1 MVENLKQLQE
11 RVAVSDGRA
20 KADLVI
26 TNGRIINVFSG
37 EIMDGDIAIKN
48 GYIAG
53 IGDFPEAEKVIDAAG
68 AFIAPGFIDAHVH
81 VESAMVTPAEFAR
94 VLLPNGV
101 TTIVTDPHEIANV
114 AGEKGIEFM
123 LEDAKG
129 APLDMFVMLPSSVP
143 ATDGEHNGE
152 TLHAEKLHPLYRHEK
167 VIGLAEVM
175 DFPSVAKG
183 SSDILTKIIDAKKE
197 GGRIDGHG
205 AGLTSADLNNY
216 LAVGIRTDHESTTAK
231 EATDRLRAGM
241 FVMLREGTVG
251 RDLLQTIPAVSEKNS
266 HRFCFC
272 TDDKLINDLI
282 TEGSINYNIRLAI
295 NNGIE
300 PITAIQMATI
310 NAANCHNLPY
320 LGAIAAGYQA
330 DIVFL
335 KDLKT
340 VEISKVLKNGEVVVE
355 NGVRNEAAFKQQA
368 AVPFAS
374 PPINH
379 HLQLQDLALPLTKET
394 CYVIGMQPNSLFT
407 EKRIEQVTIQNGKFV
422 PNVEND
428 LLKMAV
434 VERHHDT
441 GCVGVGIVKGFGLTE
456 GAIATTVAHDSH
468 NIVAVGVSDEAMK
481 AAIDHITQTG
491 GGIAVVDGAGKV
503 LHDLALPIAGLLSDK
518 PYEEVETDL
527 AGLLKAFNQISSA
540 KGFDPFLTLS
550 FLTLPV
556 IPELKLTDQGLFDF
570 ATFQIIPNEVN

>member
-37 EIMDGDIAIKN
+37 EIMEGDIAIKN

-53 IGDFPEAEKVIDAAG
+53 IGDFPDSEKVIDAAG

-143 ATDGEHNGE
+143 ATEGEHNGE

-295 NNGIE
+295 DNGIE

-335 KDLKT
+335 KDLET

-355 NGVRNEAAFKQQA
+355 NGVRNEAAFHKQA
-368 AVPFAS
+368 EVPFVS

-379 HLQLQDLALPLTKET
+379 HLRLQDLALPLTKET

-422 PNVEND
+422 PNVKND

>member
-1 MVENLKQLQE
+1 MENLKQLQE
-11 RVAVSDGRA
+11 RVAVSDGRE

-26 TNGRIINVFSG
+26 KNGRIVNVFSG
-37 EIMDGDIAIKN
+37 EIMEGDIAIKN

-53 IGDFPEAEKVIDAAG
+53 IGDFSEAEQIMDAAG
-68 AFIAPGFIDAHVH
+68 EFIVPGFIDAHVH

-143 ATDGEHNGE
+143 ATEGEHNGE
-152 TLHAEKLHPLYRHEK
+152 TLHAKKLHPLYKHEK

-183 SSDILTKIIDAKKE
+183 SFDILTKIIDAKKE

-216 LAVGIRTDHESTTAK
+216 LAVGIRTDHESTNAK
-231 EATDRLRAGM
+231 EAVDRLRAGM

-251 RDLLQTIPAVSEKNS
+251 RDLLQTISAVSEKNS

-295 NNGIE
+295 ENNID

-320 LGAIAAGYQA
+320 LGAVAAGYQA

-335 KDLKT
+335 KDLQT
-340 VEISKVLKNGEVVVE
+340 IEISKVLKNGQVVVE
-355 NGVRNEAAFKQQA
+355 NGARNEAAFEKQHSET
-368 AVPFAS
+368 FIS
-374 PPINH
+374 PKIQH
-379 HLQLQDLALPLTKET
+379 HLSKQDLELPLTNDT
-394 CYVIGMQPNSLFT
+394 CYVIGMKQNNLFT
-407 EKRIEQVTIQNGKFV
+407 EKLMEQVNVENGKFV
-422 PNVEND
+422 PSIEKD

-434 VERHHDT
+434 VERHHNT
-441 GCVGVGIVKGFGLTE
+441 GCVGVGIVKGFGLKE

-468 NIVAVGVSDEAMK
+468 NIVAVGASDEAMEK
-481 AAIDHITQTG
+481 AINYVTEMG
-491 GGIAVVDGAGKV
+491 GGIAVVDGTGKV
-503 LHDLALPIAGLLSDK
+503 LHDLALPVAGLLSNK
-518 PYEEVETDL
+518 PYEEVERDL
-527 AGLLKAFNQISSA
+527 AGLLKAFNQISNA

>member
-1 MVENLKQLQE
+1 MENLKQLQE

-26 TNGRIINVFSG
+26 KNGRIINVFSG

-53 IGDFPEAEKVIDAAG
+53 IGNFPDAEKIIDAAG

-101 TTIVTDPHEIANV
+101 TTIITDPHEIANV

-123 LEDAKG
+123 LENAKG
-129 APLDMFVMLPSSVP
+129 VPLDMFVMLPSSVP
-143 ATDGEHNGE
+143 ATEGEHNGE
-152 TLHAEKLHPLYRHEK
+152 TLHAEKLHPLYKHEK

-216 LAVGIRTDHESTTAK
+216 LAVGIRTDHESTTVK

-282 TEGSINYNIRLAI
+282 TEGSINYNIKLAI
-295 NNGIE
+295 QNGID

-320 LGAIAAGYQA
+320 LGAVAAGYQA

-335 KDLKT
+335 TDLES
-340 VEISKVLKNGEVVVE
+340 VEISKVLKNGEIVVE
-355 NGVRNEAAFKQQA
+355 NGVRNEAIFKQQA
-368 AVPFAS
+368 AVPFVS

-379 HLQLQDLALPLTKET
+379 HVCLQDLALPLAKET

-407 EKRIEQVTIQNGKFV
+407 EKRIEQVTIQDGKFISTV
-422 PNVEND
+422 ADD

-434 VERHHDT
+434 VERHHNT

-481 AAIDHITQTG
+481 AAIDHITKTG
-491 GGIAVVDGAGKV
+491 GGIAVVDGTGQV

-518 PYEEVETDL
+518 SYEEVEVDL
-527 AGLLKAFNQISSA
+527 AGLLSAYNQISTA

-570 ATFQIIPNEVN
+570 ATFQIIPNEVY

>member
-1 MVENLKQLQE
+1 MENLKQLQE

-53 IGDFPEAEKVIDAAG
+53 IGDFPDAEKVIDAAG

-175 DFPSVAKG
+175 DFSSVAKG

-335 KDLKT
+335 QDLET

-355 NGVRNEAAFKQQA
+355 NGVRHEAAFKQQA
-368 AVPFAS
+368 AVPFVS
-374 PPINH
+374 PPIHH
-379 HLQLQDLALPLTKET
+379 HLQLQDLVLPLTKET

-407 EKRIEQVTIQNGKFV
+407 EKRIEQVTIQHGKFV

-491 GGIAVVDGAGKV
+491 GGIAVVDGAGNV

-527 AGLLKAFNQISSA
+527 AGLLKAFNQISNA

>member
-1 MVENLKQLQE
+1 MENLKQLQE
-11 RVAVSDGRA
+11 RVAVSDGRE

-26 TNGRIINVFSG
+26 KNGQIVNVFSG
-37 EIMDGDIAIKN
+37 EIMEGDIAIKN

-53 IGDFPEAEKVIDAAG
+53 IGDFSEAEQIMDAAG
-68 AFIAPGFIDAHVH
+68 EFIVPGFIDAHVH

-143 ATDGEHNGE
+143 ATEGEHNGE
-152 TLHAEKLHPLYRHEK
+152 TLHAKKLHPLYKHEK

-216 LAVGIRTDHESTTAK
+216 LAVGIRTDHESTNAK
-231 EATDRLRAGM
+231 EAVDRLRAGM

-251 RDLLQTIPAVSEKNS
+251 RDLLQTISAVSEKNS

-295 NNGIE
+295 ENNID

-320 LGAIAAGYQA
+320 LGAVAAGYQA

-335 KDLKT
+335 KDLQT
-340 VEISKVLKNGEVVVE
+340 IEISKVLKNGQVVVE
-355 NGVRNEAAFKQQA
+355 NGARNEAAFEKQHSET
-368 AVPFAS
+368 FIS
-374 PPINH
+374 PKIQH
-379 HLQLQDLALPLTKET
+379 HLSKQDLVLPLTNDT
-394 CYVIGMQPNSLFT
+394 CYVIGMKQNNLFT
-407 EKRIEQVTIQNGKFV
+407 EKLMEQVNVENGKFV
-422 PNVEND
+422 PSIEKD

-434 VERHHDT
+434 VERHHNT
-441 GCVGVGIVKGFGLTE
+441 GCVGVGIVKGFGLKE

-468 NIVAVGVSDEAMK
+468 NIVAVGVSDEAMEK
-481 AAIDHITQTG
+481 AINYVTEMG
-491 GGIAVVDGAGKV
+491 GGIAVVDETGKV
-503 LHDLALPIAGLLSDK
+503 LHDLALPVAGLLSNK
-518 PYEEVETDL
+518 PYEEVERDL
-527 AGLLKAFNQISSA
+527 AGLLKAFNQISNA

>member
-1 MVENLKQLQE
+1 MENLKQLQE
-11 RVAVSDGRA
+11 RIAVSDGRA
-20 KADLVI
+20 NADLVI
-26 TNGRIINVFSG
+26 VNGRIINVFSG
-37 EIMDGDIAIKN
+37 EIIEGDIAIKN

-53 IGDFPEAEKVIDAAG
+53 IGHFPKADRVIDAAG
-68 AFIAPGFIDAHVH
+68 EFIAPGFIDAHVH

-114 AGEKGIEFM
+114 AGERGIEFM
-123 LEDAKG
+123 LENAEDV
-129 APLDMFVMLPSSVP
+129 PLDMFVMLPSSVP
-143 ATDGEHNGE
+143 ATEGEHNGV
-152 TLHAEKLHPLYRHEK
+152 TLHAEKLHPLYTHEK

-183 SSDILTKIIDAKKE
+183 SADILTKIIDAKKE

-216 LAVGIRTDHESTTAK
+216 LAAGIRTDHESTSAT
-231 EATDRLRAGM
+231 EAIDRLRAGM

-251 RDLLQTIPAVSEKNS
+251 RDLLATIPAVTSKNS

-295 NNGIE
+295 ENGIE

-320 LGAIAAGYQA
+320 LGAVAAGYQA

-335 KDLKT
+335 KDLQT
-340 VEISKVLKNGEVVVE
+340 VKISKVLKNGSVVVE
-355 NGVRNEAAFKQQA
+355 NGVRNETAFQQQKNTQF
-368 AVPFAS
+368 VS
-374 PPINH
+374 PKINH
-379 HLQLQDLALPLTKET
+379 HLTQKELELPLEKAN

-407 EKRIEQVTIQNGKFV
+407 EKLVEEVSIQDGLFV
-422 PNVEND
+422 PSISKD

-441 GCVGVGIVKGFGLTE
+441 GHVGVGIVQGFGLTE

-468 NIVAVGVSDEAMK
+468 NIVAVGVTDEAME
-481 AAIDHITQTG
+481 AAINQVTSCG
-491 GGIAVVDGAGKV
+491 GGIAVVDASGKV
-503 LHDLALPIAGLLSDK
+503 LHDLALPIAGLLSERSF
-518 PYEEVETDL
+518 EEVEADL
-527 AGLLKAFNQISSA
+527 AGLLKAFQQISQA
-540 KGFDPFLTLS
+540 TGFDPFLTLS

-570 ATFQIIPNEVN
+570 AAFQIIPNEVN

>member
-1 MVENLKQLQE
+1 MENLKQLQE

-53 IGDFPEAEKVIDAAG
+53 IGNFPDAEEVIDAAG

-335 KDLKT
+335 QDLET

-355 NGVRNEAAFKQQA
+355 NGVRHEAAFKQQA
-368 AVPFAS
+368 AVPFVS
-374 PPINH
+374 PPIHH
-379 HLQLQDLALPLTKET
+379 HLQLQDLVLPLTKET

-407 EKRIEQVTIQNGKFV
+407 EKRIEQVTIQHGKFI

-491 GGIAVVDGAGKV
+491 GGIAVVDGAGNV

>member
-1 MVENLKQLQE
+1 MENLKQLQE

-20 KADLVI
+20 EADLVI
-26 TNGRIINVFSG
+26 TNGRIVNVFSG
-37 EIMDGDIAIKN
+37 EIIEGDIAIKN

-53 IGDFPEAEKVIDAAG
+53 IGHFPNSANVMDAAG
-68 AFIAPGFIDAHVH
+68 EFIVPGFIDAHVH
-81 VESAMVTPAEFAR
+81 VESAMVPPAEFAR

-101 TTIVTDPHEIANV
+101 TTIITDPHEIANV
-114 AGEKGIEFM
+114 AGERGIEFM
-123 LEDAKG
+123 LENAEDV
-129 APLDMFVMLPSSVP
+129 PLDMFVMLPSSVP
-143 ATDGEHNGE
+143 ATEGEHNGV
-152 TLHAEKLHPLYRHEK
+152 TLHAEKLHPLYAHEK

-183 SSDILTKIIDAKKE
+183 NADILTKIINAKKE

-216 LAVGIRTDHESTTAK
+216 LAVGIRTDHESTNAT
-231 EATDRLRAGM
+231 EAMDRLRAGM

-251 RDLLQTIPAVSEKNS
+251 RDLLATIPAVTSRNS

-295 NNGIE
+295 ANGIE

-320 LGAIAAGYQA
+320 LGAVAAGYQA

-335 KDLKT
+335 KDLQT
-340 VEISKVLKNGEVVVE
+340 VEISKVLKNGQVVVE
-355 NGVRNEAAFKQQA
+355 NGVRKEAAFQQRKSTQF
-368 AVPFAS
+368 VS
-374 PPINH
+374 PKINH
-379 HLQLQDLALPLTKET
+379 HLTRKDLELPLKKAT

-407 EKRIEQVTIQNGKFV
+407 EKRIEEVSVQAGLFV
-422 PNVEND
+422 PSVTKD

-441 GCVGVGIVKGFGLTE
+441 GHVGVGIVKGFGLTE

-468 NIVAVGVSDEAMK
+468 NIVAVGVTDEAME
-481 AAIDHITQTG
+481 AAINHITNCG
-491 GGIAVVDGAGKV
+491 GGIAVVDASGKV
-503 LHDLALPIAGLLSDK
+503 LHDLALPIAGLLSDRSF
-518 PYEEVETDL
+518 EEVEEDL
-527 AGLLKAFNQISSA
+527 AGLIKAFKQISQA
-540 KGFDPFLTLS
+540 TGFDPFLTLS

>member
-26 TNGRIINVFSG
+26 KNGRIINVFSG

-53 IGDFPEAEKVIDAAG
+53 IGNFPDAEKIIDAAG

-101 TTIVTDPHEIANV
+101 TTIITDPHEIANV

-123 LEDAKG
+123 LENAKG
-129 APLDMFVMLPSSVP
+129 VPLDMFVMLPSSVP
-143 ATDGEHNGE
+143 ATEGEHNGE
-152 TLHAEKLHPLYRHEK
+152 TLHAEKLHPLYKHEK

-216 LAVGIRTDHESTTAK
+216 LAVGIRTDHESTTVK

-282 TEGSINYNIRLAI
+282 TEGSINYNIKLAI
-295 NNGIE
+295 QNGID

-320 LGAIAAGYQA
+320 LGAVAAGYQA

-335 KDLKT
+335 TDLES
-340 VEISKVLKNGEVVVE
+340 VEISKVLKNGEIVVE
-355 NGVRNEAAFKQQA
+355 NGVRNEAIFKQQA
-368 AVPFAS
+368 AVPFVS

-379 HLQLQDLALPLTKET
+379 HVCLQDLALPLAKET

-407 EKRIEQVTIQNGKFV
+407 EKRIEQVTIQDGKFISTV
-422 PNVEND
+422 ADD

-434 VERHHDT
+434 VERHHNT

-481 AAIDHITQTG
+481 AAIDHITKTG
-491 GGIAVVDGAGKV
+491 GGIAVVDGTGQV

-518 PYEEVETDL
+518 SYEEVEVDL
-527 AGLLKAFNQISSA
+527 AGLLSAYNQISTA

-570 ATFQIIPNEVN
+570 ATFQIIPNEVY

>member
-1 MVENLKQLQE
+1 MENLKQLQE
-11 RVAVSDGRA
+11 RVAVSDGRE

-26 TNGRIINVFSG
+26 KNGRIVNVFSG
-37 EIMDGDIAIKN
+37 EIMEGDIAIKN

-53 IGDFPEAEKVIDAAG
+53 IGDFSEAEQIMDAAG
-68 AFIAPGFIDAHVH
+68 EFIVPGFIDAHVH

-143 ATDGEHNGE
+143 ATEGEHNGE
-152 TLHAEKLHPLYRHEK
+152 TLHAKKLHPLYKHEK

-216 LAVGIRTDHESTTAK
+216 LAVGIRTDHESTNAK
-231 EATDRLRAGM
+231 EAVDRLRAGM

-251 RDLLQTIPAVSEKNS
+251 RDLLQTISAVSEKNS

-295 NNGIE
+295 ENNID

-320 LGAIAAGYQA
+320 LGAVAAGYQA

-335 KDLKT
+335 KDLQT
-340 VEISKVLKNGEVVVE
+340 IEISKVLKNGQVVVE
-355 NGVRNEAAFKQQA
+355 NGARNEAAFEKQQSET
-368 AVPFAS
+368 FIS
-374 PPINH
+374 PKIQH
-379 HLQLQDLALPLTKET
+379 HLSKQDLELPLTNDT
-394 CYVIGMQPNSLFT
+394 CYVIGMKQNNLFT
-407 EKRIEQVTIQNGKFV
+407 EKLMEQVNVENGKFV
-422 PNVEND
+422 PSIEKD

-434 VERHHDT
+434 VERHHNT
-441 GCVGVGIVKGFGLTE
+441 GCVGVGIVKGFGLKE

-468 NIVAVGVSDEAMK
+468 NIVAVGASDETMEK
-481 AAIDHITQTG
+481 AINYVTEMG
-491 GGIAVVDGAGKV
+491 GGIAVVDETGKV
-503 LHDLALPIAGLLSDK
+503 LHDLALPVAGLLSNK
-518 PYEEVETDL
+518 PYEEVERDL
-527 AGLLKAFNQISSA
+527 AGLLKAFNQISNA

-570 ATFQIIPNEVN
+570 ATFQIISNEVN

>member
-1 MVENLKQLQE
+1 MENLKQLQE

-26 TNGRIINVFSG
+26 KNGRIVNVFSG
-37 EIMDGDIAIKN
+37 EIMEGDIAIKN

-53 IGDFPEAEKVIDAAG
+53 IGHFQDADQIIDAAG
-68 AFIAPGFIDAHVH
+68 EFIVPGFIDAHVH
-81 VESAMVTPAEFAR
+81 VESAMVTPSEFAR

-101 TTIVTDPHEIANV
+101 TTIITDPHEIANV

-143 ATDGEHNGE
+143 ATEGEHNGE
-152 TLHAEKLHPLYRHEK
+152 TLHAKHLHPLYKHEK

-183 SSDILTKIIDAKKE
+183 SEDILTKIIEAKRE

-216 LAVGIRTDHESTTAK
+216 LAVGIRTDHESTSAK
-231 EATDRLRAGM
+231 EALDRLRAGM

-251 RDLLQTIPAVSEKNS
+251 RDLKQTISAVTEKNS

-272 TDDKLINDLI
+272 TDDKLINDLL

-295 NNGIE
+295 ENGVE

-320 LGAIAAGYQA
+320 LGAVAAGYQA

-340 VEISKVLKNGEVVVE
+340 IEISKVLKNGQVVVE
-355 NGVRNEAAFKQQA
+355 NGTRKEAAFKKKNKA
-368 AVPFAS
+368 KFIS
-374 PPINH
+374 PKINH
-379 HLQLQDLALPLTKET
+379 HLSIKDLELPLTNET
-394 CYVIGMQPNSLFT
+394 CYVIGMQQNNLFT
-407 EKRIEQVTIQNGKFV
+407 EKLIEQVTIKNGKFV
-422 PNVEND
+422 PSIEKD

-434 VERHHDT
+434 VERHHNT

-468 NIVAVGVSDEAMK
+468 NIVAVGVSDEAMEK
-481 AAIDHITQTG
+481 AINHVTKTG
-491 GGIAVVDGAGKV
+491 GGIAVVDAAGNV
-503 LHDLALPIAGLLSDK
+503 LHDLALQVAGLLSDK
-518 PYEEVETDL
+518 PYEEVENDL
-527 AGLLKAFNQISSA
+527 AGLLKAFNQISKA

>member
-1 MVENLKQLQE
+1 MENLKQLQE
-11 RVAVSDGRA
+11 RVAVSDGRE

-26 TNGRIINVFSG
+26 KNGRIVNVFSG
-37 EIMDGDIAIKN
+37 EIMEGDIAIKN

-53 IGDFPEAEKVIDAAG
+53 IGDFSEAEQIMEAAG
-68 AFIAPGFIDAHVH
+68 EFIVPGFIDAHVH

-143 ATDGEHNGE
+143 ATEGEHNGE
-152 TLHAEKLHPLYRHEK
+152 TLHAKKLHPLYKYEK

-216 LAVGIRTDHESTTAK
+216 LAVGIRTDHESTNAK
-231 EATDRLRAGM
+231 EAVDRLRAGM

-251 RDLLQTIPAVSEKNS
+251 RDLLQTISAVSEKNS

-295 NNGIE
+295 ENNID

-320 LGAIAAGYQA
+320 LGAVAAGYQA

-335 KDLKT
+335 KDLQT
-340 VEISKVLKNGEVVVE
+340 IEISKVLKNGQVVVE
-355 NGVRNEAAFKQQA
+355 NGARNEAAFEKQHSET
-368 AVPFAS
+368 FIS
-374 PPINH
+374 PKIQH
-379 HLQLQDLALPLTKET
+379 HLSKQDLELPLTNDT
-394 CYVIGMQPNSLFT
+394 CYVIGMKQNNLFT
-407 EKRIEQVTIQNGKFV
+407 EKLMEQVNVENGKFV
-422 PNVEND
+422 PSIEKD

-434 VERHHDT
+434 VERHHNT
-441 GCVGVGIVKGFGLTE
+441 GCVGVGIVKGFGLKE

-468 NIVAVGVSDEAMK
+468 NIVAVGVSDEAMEK
-481 AAIDHITQTG
+481 AINYVTEMG
-491 GGIAVVDGAGKV
+491 GGIAVVDETGKV
-503 LHDLALPIAGLLSDK
+503 LHDLALPVAGLLSNK
-518 PYEEVETDL
+518 PYEEVERDL
-527 AGLLKAFNQISSA
+527 AGLLKAFNQISNA

>member
-1 MVENLKQLQE
+1 MENLKQLQE
-11 RVAVSDGRA
+11 RVAVSDGRE

-26 TNGRIINVFSG
+26 KNGRIVNVFSG
-37 EIMDGDIAIKN
+37 EIMEGDIAIKN

-53 IGDFPEAEKVIDAAG
+53 IGDFSEAEQIMDAAG
-68 AFIAPGFIDAHVH
+68 EFIVPGFIDAHVH

-143 ATDGEHNGE
+143 ATEGEHNGE
-152 TLHAEKLHPLYRHEK
+152 TLHAKKLHPLYKHEK

-216 LAVGIRTDHESTTAK
+216 LAVGIRTDHESTNAK
-231 EATDRLRAGM
+231 EAVDRLRAGM

-251 RDLLQTIPAVSEKNS
+251 RDLLQTISAVSEKNS

-295 NNGIE
+295 ENNID

-320 LGAIAAGYQA
+320 LGAVAAGYQA

-335 KDLKT
+335 KDLQT
-340 VEISKVLKNGEVVVE
+340 IEISKVLKNGQVVVE
-355 NGVRNEAAFKQQA
+355 NGARNEAAFEKQHSET
-368 AVPFAS
+368 FIS
-374 PPINH
+374 PKIQH
-379 HLQLQDLALPLTKET
+379 HLSKQDLELPLTNDT
-394 CYVIGMQPNSLFT
+394 CYVIGMKQNNLFT
-407 EKRIEQVTIQNGKFV
+407 EKLMEQVNVENGKFV
-422 PNVEND
+422 PSIKKD

-434 VERHHDT
+434 VERHHNT
-441 GCVGVGIVKGFGLTE
+441 GCVGVGIVKGFGLKE

-468 NIVAVGVSDEAMK
+468 NIVAVGASDEAMEK
-481 AAIDHITQTG
+481 AINYVTEMG
-491 GGIAVVDGAGKV
+491 GGIAVVDETGKV
-503 LHDLALPIAGLLSDK
+503 LHDLALPVAGLLSNK
-518 PYEEVETDL
+518 PYEEVERDL
-527 AGLLKAFNQISSA
+527 AGLLKAFNQISNA

>member
-1 MVENLKQLQE
+1 MENLKQLQE
-11 RVAVSDGRA
+11 RVAVSDGRE

-26 TNGRIINVFSG
+26 KNGRIVNVFSG
-37 EIMDGDIAIKN
+37 EIMEGDIAIKN

-53 IGDFPEAEKVIDAAG
+53 IGDFSEAEQIMDAAG
-68 AFIAPGFIDAHVH
+68 EFIVPGFIDAHVH

-143 ATDGEHNGE
+143 ATEGEHNGE
-152 TLHAEKLHPLYRHEK
+152 TLHAKKLHPLYKHEK

-183 SSDILTKIIDAKKE
+183 NSDILTKIIDAKKE

-216 LAVGIRTDHESTTAK
+216 LAVGIRTDHESTNAK
-231 EATDRLRAGM
+231 EAVDRLRAGM

-251 RDLLQTIPAVSEKNS
+251 RDLLQTISAVSEKNS

-295 NNGIE
+295 ENNID

-320 LGAIAAGYQA
+320 LGAVAAGYQA

-335 KDLKT
+335 KDLQT
-340 VEISKVLKNGEVVVE
+340 IEISKVLKNGQVVVE
-355 NGVRNEAAFKQQA
+355 NGARNEAAFEKQHSET
-368 AVPFAS
+368 FIS
-374 PPINH
+374 PKIQH
-379 HLQLQDLALPLTKET
+379 HLSKQDLELPLTNDT
-394 CYVIGMQPNSLFT
+394 CYVIGMKQNNLFT
-407 EKRIEQVTIQNGKFV
+407 EKLMEQVNVENGKFV
-422 PNVEND
+422 PSIEKD

-434 VERHHDT
+434 VERHHNT
-441 GCVGVGIVKGFGLTE
+441 GCVGVGIVKGFGLKE

-468 NIVAVGVSDEAMK
+468 NIVAVGVSDEAMEK
-481 AAIDHITQTG
+481 AINYVTEMG
-491 GGIAVVDGAGKV
+491 GGIAVVDGTGKV
-503 LHDLALPIAGLLSDK
+503 LHDLALPVAGLLSNK
-518 PYEEVETDL
+518 PYEEVERDL
-527 AGLLKAFNQISSA
+527 AGLLKAFNQISNA

-570 ATFQIIPNEVN
+570 ATFQIISNEVN

>member
-37 EIMDGDIAIKN
+37 EIMEGDIAIKN

-53 IGDFPEAEKVIDAAG
+53 IGDFPDAEKVIDAAG
-68 AFIAPGFIDAHVH
+68 AFIAPGLIDAHVH

-143 ATDGEHNGE
+143 ATEGEHNGE

-335 KDLKT
+335 KDLET

-355 NGVRNEAAFKQQA
+355 NGVRNEAAFHKQA
-368 AVPFAS
+368 EVPFVS

-379 HLQLQDLALPLTKET
+379 HLRLQDLALPLTKET

-422 PNVEND
+422 PNVKND

>member
-1 MVENLKQLQE
+1 MENLKQLQE
-11 RVAVSDGRA
+11 RVAVSDGRE

-26 TNGRIINVFSG
+26 KNGRIVNVFSG
-37 EIMDGDIAIKN
+37 EIMEGDIAIKN

-53 IGDFPEAEKVIDAAG
+53 IGDFSEAEQIMDAAG
-68 AFIAPGFIDAHVH
+68 DFIVPGFIDAHVH

-143 ATDGEHNGE
+143 ATEGEHNGE
-152 TLHAEKLHPLYRHEK
+152 TLHAEKLHPLYKHEK

-216 LAVGIRTDHESTTAK
+216 LAVGIRTDHESTNAK
-231 EATDRLRAGM
+231 EAVDRLRAGM

-251 RDLLQTIPAVSEKNS
+251 RDLLQTISAVSEKNS

-295 NNGIE
+295 ENNID

-320 LGAIAAGYQA
+320 LGAVAAGYQA

-335 KDLKT
+335 KDLQT
-340 VEISKVLKNGEVVVE
+340 IEISKVLKNGQVVVE
-355 NGVRNEAAFKQQA
+355 NGARNEAAFEKQHSET
-368 AVPFAS
+368 FIS
-374 PPINH
+374 PKIQH
-379 HLQLQDLALPLTKET
+379 HLSKQDLELPLTNDT
-394 CYVIGMQPNSLFT
+394 CYVIGMKQNNLFT
-407 EKRIEQVTIQNGKFV
+407 EKLMEQVNVENGKFV
-422 PNVEND
+422 PSIEKD

-434 VERHHDT
+434 VERHHNT
-441 GCVGVGIVKGFGLTE
+441 GCVGVGIVKGFGLKE

-468 NIVAVGVSDEAMK
+468 NIVAVGVSDEAMEK
-481 AAIDHITQTG
+481 AINYVTEMG
-491 GGIAVVDGAGKV
+491 GGIAVVDETGKV
-503 LHDLALPIAGLLSDK
+503 LHDLALPVAGLLSNK
-518 PYEEVETDL
+518 PYEEVERDL
-527 AGLLKAFNQISSA
+527 AGLLKAFNQISNA

>member
-1 MVENLKQLQE
+1 MENLKQLQE

-26 TNGRIINVFSG
+26 KNGRIINVFSG

-53 IGDFPEAEKVIDAAG
+53 IGNFPDAEKIIDAAG

-101 TTIVTDPHEIANV
+101 TTIITDPHEIANV

-123 LEDAKG
+123 LENAKG
-129 APLDMFVMLPSSVP
+129 VPLDMFVMLPSSVP
-143 ATDGEHNGE
+143 ATEGEHNGE
-152 TLHAEKLHPLYRHEK
+152 TLHAEKLHPLYKHEK

-216 LAVGIRTDHESTTAK
+216 LAVGIRTDHESTTVK

-282 TEGSINYNIRLAI
+282 TEGSINYNIKLAI
-295 NNGIE
+295 QNGID

-320 LGAIAAGYQA
+320 LGAVAAGYQA

-335 KDLKT
+335 TDLES
-340 VEISKVLKNGEVVVE
+340 VEISKVLKNGEIVVE
-355 NGVRNEAAFKQQA
+355 NGVRNEAIFKQQA
-368 AVPFAS
+368 AVPFVS

-379 HLQLQDLALPLTKET
+379 HVCLQDLALPLAKET
-394 CYVIGMQPNSLFT
+394 CFVIGMQPNSLFT
-407 EKRIEQVTIQNGKFV
+407 EKRIEQVTIQDGKFIPTV
-422 PNVEND
+422 ADD

-434 VERHHDT
+434 VERHHNT

-481 AAIDHITQTG
+481 AAIDHITKTG
-491 GGIAVVDGAGKV
+491 GGIAVVDGTGQV

-518 PYEEVETDL
+518 SYEEVEVDL
-527 AGLLKAFNQISSA
+527 AGLLSAYNQISTA

-570 ATFQIIPNEVN
+570 ATFQIIPNEVY

>member
-1 MVENLKQLQE
+1 MQE
-11 RVAVSDGRA
+11 RVAVSDGRE

-26 TNGRIINVFSG
+26 KNGRIVNVFSG
-37 EIMDGDIAIKN
+37 EIMEGDIAIKN

-53 IGDFPEAEKVIDAAG
+53 IGDFSEAEQIMDAAG
-68 AFIAPGFIDAHVH
+68 EFIVPGFIDAHVH

-143 ATDGEHNGE
+143 ATEGEHNGE
-152 TLHAEKLHPLYRHEK
+152 TLHAKKLHPLYKHEK

-216 LAVGIRTDHESTTAK
+216 LAVGIRTDHESTNAK
-231 EATDRLRAGM
+231 EAVDRLRAGM

-251 RDLLQTIPAVSEKNS
+251 RDLLQTISAVSEKNS

-295 NNGIE
+295 ENNID

-320 LGAIAAGYQA
+320 LGAVAAGYQA

-335 KDLKT
+335 KDLQT
-340 VEISKVLKNGEVVVE
+340 IEISKVLKNGQVVVE
-355 NGVRNEAAFKQQA
+355 NGARNEAAFEKQHSET
-368 AVPFAS
+368 FIS
-374 PPINH
+374 PKIQH
-379 HLQLQDLALPLTKET
+379 HLSKQDLELPLTNVT
-394 CYVIGMQPNSLFT
+394 CYVIGMKQNNLFT
-407 EKRIEQVTIQNGKFV
+407 EKLMEQVNVENGKFV
-422 PNVEND
+422 PSIKKD

-434 VERHHDT
+434 VERHHNT
-441 GCVGVGIVKGFGLTE
+441 GCVGVGIVKGFGLKE

-468 NIVAVGVSDEAMK
+468 NIVAVGASDEAMEK
-481 AAIDHITQTG
+481 AINYVTEMG
-491 GGIAVVDGAGKV
+491 GGIAVVDGTGKV
-503 LHDLALPIAGLLSDK
+503 LHDLALPVAGLLSNK
-518 PYEEVETDL
+518 PYEEVERDL
-527 AGLLKAFNQISSA
+527 AGLLKAFNQISDA

>member
-1 MVENLKQLQE
+1 MENLKQLQE
-11 RVAVSDGRA
+11 RVAVSDGRE

-26 TNGRIINVFSG
+26 KNGRIVNVFSG
-37 EIMDGDIAIKN
+37 EIMEGDIAIKN

-53 IGDFPEAEKVIDAAG
+53 IGDFSEAEQIMDAAG
-68 AFIAPGFIDAHVH
+68 EFIVPGFIDAHVH

-143 ATDGEHNGE
+143 ATKGGHNGE
-152 TLHAEKLHPLYRHEK
+152 TLHAKKLHPLYKHEK

-216 LAVGIRTDHESTTAK
+216 LAVGIRTDHESTNAK
-231 EATDRLRAGM
+231 EAVDRLRAGM

-251 RDLLQTIPAVSEKNS
+251 RDLLQTISAVSEKNS

-295 NNGIE
+295 ENNID

-320 LGAIAAGYQA
+320 LGAVAAGYQA

-335 KDLKT
+335 KDLQT
-340 VEISKVLKNGEVVVE
+340 IEISKVLKNGQVVVE
-355 NGVRNEAAFKQQA
+355 NGARNEAAFEKQHSET
-368 AVPFAS
+368 FIS
-374 PPINH
+374 PKIQH
-379 HLQLQDLALPLTKET
+379 HLSKQDLELPLTNDT
-394 CYVIGMQPNSLFT
+394 CYVIGMKQNNLFT
-407 EKRIEQVTIQNGKFV
+407 EKLMEQVNVENGKFV
-422 PNVEND
+422 PSIEKD

-434 VERHHDT
+434 VERHHNT
-441 GCVGVGIVKGFGLTE
+441 GCVGVGIVKGFGLKE

-468 NIVAVGVSDEAMK
+468 NIVAVGVSDEAMEK
-481 AAIDHITQTG
+481 AINYVTEMG
-491 GGIAVVDGAGKV
+491 GGIAVVDETGKV
-503 LHDLALPIAGLLSDK
+503 LHDLALPVAGLLSNK
-518 PYEEVETDL
+518 PYEEVERDL
-527 AGLLKAFNQISSA
+527 AGLLKAFNQISNA

>member
-1 MVENLKQLQE
+1 MENLKQLQE
-11 RVAVSDGRA
+11 RVAVSDGRE

-26 TNGRIINVFSG
+26 KNGRIVNVFSG
-37 EIMDGDIAIKN
+37 EIMEGDIAIKN

-53 IGDFPEAEKVIDAAG
+53 IGDFSEAEQIMDAAG
-68 AFIAPGFIDAHVH
+68 EFIVPGFIDAHVH

-143 ATDGEHNGE
+143 ATEGEHNGE
-152 TLHAEKLHPLYRHEK
+152 TLHAKKLHPLYKHEK

-216 LAVGIRTDHESTTAK
+216 LAVGIRTDHESTNAK
-231 EATDRLRAGM
+231 EAVDRLRAGM

-251 RDLLQTIPAVSEKNS
+251 RDLLQTISAVSEKNS

-295 NNGIE
+295 ENNID

-320 LGAIAAGYQA
+320 LGAVAAGYQA

-335 KDLKT
+335 KDLQT
-340 VEISKVLKNGEVVVE
+340 IEISKVLKNGQVVVE
-355 NGVRNEAAFKQQA
+355 NGARNEAAFEKQHSET
-368 AVPFAS
+368 FIS
-374 PPINH
+374 PKIQH
-379 HLQLQDLALPLTKET
+379 HLSKQDLELPLTNDT
-394 CYVIGMQPNSLFT
+394 CYVIGMKQNNLFT
-407 EKRIEQVTIQNGKFV
+407 EKLMEQVNVENGKFV
-422 PNVEND
+422 PSIEKD

-434 VERHHDT
+434 VERHHNT
-441 GCVGVGIVKGFGLTE
+441 GCVGVGIVKGFGLKE

-468 NIVAVGVSDEAMK
+468 NIVAVGVSDEAMEK
-481 AAIDHITQTG
+481 AINYVTEMG
-491 GGIAVVDGAGKV
+491 GGIAVVDETGKV
-503 LHDLALPIAGLLSDK
+503 LHDLALPVAGLLSNK
-518 PYEEVETDL
+518 PYEEVERDL
-527 AGLLKAFNQISSA
+527 AGLLKAFNQISNA

-570 ATFQIIPNEVN
+570 ATFQIISNEVN

>member
-37 EIMDGDIAIKN
+37 EIMEGDIAIKN

-53 IGDFPEAEKVIDAAG
+53 IGDFPDSEKVIDAAG

-143 ATDGEHNGE
+143 ATEGEHNGE

-335 KDLKT
+335 KDLET

-355 NGVRNEAAFKQQA
+355 NGVRNEAAFHKQA
-368 AVPFAS
+368 EVPFVS

-379 HLQLQDLALPLTKET
+379 HLRLQDLALPLTKET

-422 PNVEND
+422 PNVKND

>member
-26 TNGRIINVFSG
+26 KNGRIINVFSG

-53 IGDFPEAEKVIDAAG
+53 IGNFPDAEKIIDAAG

-123 LEDAKG
+123 LENAKG
-129 APLDMFVMLPSSVP
+129 VPLDMFVMLPSSVP
-143 ATDGEHNGE
+143 ATEGEHNGE
-152 TLHAEKLHPLYRHEK
+152 TLHAEKLHPLYKHEK

-216 LAVGIRTDHESTTAK
+216 LAVGIRTDHESTTVK

-282 TEGSINYNIRLAI
+282 TEGSINYNIKLAI
-295 NNGIE
+295 QNGID

-320 LGAIAAGYQA
+320 LGAVAAGYQA

-335 KDLKT
+335 TDLES
-340 VEISKVLKNGEVVVE
+340 VEISKVLKNGEIVVE
-355 NGVRNEAAFKQQA
+355 NGVRNEAIFKQQA
-368 AVPFAS
+368 AVPFVS

-379 HLQLQDLALPLTKET
+379 HVCLQDLALPLAKET
-394 CYVIGMQPNSLFT
+394 CFVIGMQPNSLFT
-407 EKRIEQVTIQNGKFV
+407 EKRIEQVTIQDGKFIPTV
-422 PNVEND
+422 ADD

-434 VERHHDT
+434 VERHHNT

-481 AAIDHITQTG
+481 AAIDHITKTG
-491 GGIAVVDGAGKV
+491 GGIAVVDGTGQV

-518 PYEEVETDL
+518 SYEEVEVDL
-527 AGLLKAFNQISSA
+527 AGLLSAYNQISTA

-570 ATFQIIPNEVN
+570 ATFQIIPNEVY

>member
-1 MVENLKQLQE
+1 MENLKQLQE
-11 RVAVSDGRA
+11 RVAVSDGRE

-26 TNGRIINVFSG
+26 KNGRIVNVFSG
-37 EIMDGDIAIKN
+37 EIMEGDIAIKN

-53 IGDFPEAEKVIDAAG
+53 IGDFSEAEQIMDAAG
-68 AFIAPGFIDAHVH
+68 EFIVPGFIDAHVH

-143 ATDGEHNGE
+143 ATEGEHNGE
-152 TLHAEKLHPLYRHEK
+152 TLHAKKLHPLYKHEK

-216 LAVGIRTDHESTTAK
+216 LTVGIRTDHESTNAK
-231 EATDRLRAGM
+231 EAVDRLRAGM

-251 RDLLQTIPAVSEKNS
+251 RDLLQTISAVSEKNS

-295 NNGIE
+295 ENNID

-320 LGAIAAGYQA
+320 LGAVAAGYQA

-335 KDLKT
+335 KDLQT
-340 VEISKVLKNGEVVVE
+340 IEISKVLKNGQVVVE
-355 NGVRNEAAFKQQA
+355 NGARNEAAFEKQHSET
-368 AVPFAS
+368 FIS
-374 PPINH
+374 PKIQH
-379 HLQLQDLALPLTKET
+379 HLSKQDLELPLTNDT
-394 CYVIGMQPNSLFT
+394 CYVIGMKQNNLFT
-407 EKRIEQVTIQNGKFV
+407 EKLMEQVNVENGKFV
-422 PNVEND
+422 PSIEKD

-434 VERHHDT
+434 VERHHNT
-441 GCVGVGIVKGFGLTE
+441 GCVGVGIVKGFGLKE

-468 NIVAVGVSDEAMK
+468 NIVAVGVSDEAMEK
-481 AAIDHITQTG
+481 AINYVTEMG
-491 GGIAVVDGAGKV
+491 GGIAVVDETGKV
-503 LHDLALPIAGLLSDK
+503 LHDLALPVAGLLSNK
-518 PYEEVETDL
+518 PYEEVERDL
-527 AGLLKAFNQISSA
+527 AGLLKAFNQISNA

>member
-1 MVENLKQLQE
+1 MENLKQLQE
-11 RVAVSDGRA
+11 RVAVSDGRE

-26 TNGRIINVFSG
+26 KNGRIVNVFSG
-37 EIMDGDIAIKN
+37 EIMEGDIAIKN

-53 IGDFPEAEKVIDAAG
+53 IGDFSEAEQIMDAAG
-68 AFIAPGFIDAHVH
+68 EFIVPGFIDAHVH

-143 ATDGEHNGE
+143 ATEGEHNGE
-152 TLHAEKLHPLYRHEK
+152 TLHAKKLHPLYKHEK

-216 LAVGIRTDHESTTAK
+216 LAVGIRTDHESTNAK
-231 EATDRLRAGM
+231 EAVDRLRAGM

-251 RDLLQTIPAVSEKNS
+251 RDLLQTISAVSEKNS

-295 NNGIE
+295 ENNID
-300 PITAIQMATI
+300 PIIAIQMATI

-320 LGAIAAGYQA
+320 LGAVAAGYQA

-335 KDLKT
+335 KDLQT
-340 VEISKVLKNGEVVVE
+340 IEISKVLKNGQVVVE
-355 NGVRNEAAFKQQA
+355 NGARNEAAFEKQHSET
-368 AVPFAS
+368 FIS
-374 PPINH
+374 PKIQH
-379 HLQLQDLALPLTKET
+379 HLSKQDLELPLTNDT
-394 CYVIGMQPNSLFT
+394 CYVIGMKQNNLFT
-407 EKRIEQVTIQNGKFV
+407 EKLMEQVNVENGKFV
-422 PNVEND
+422 PSIKKD

-434 VERHHDT
+434 VERHHNT
-441 GCVGVGIVKGFGLTE
+441 GCVGVGIVKGFGLKE

-468 NIVAVGVSDEAMK
+468 NIVAVGASDEAMEK
-481 AAIDHITQTG
+481 AINYVTEMG
-491 GGIAVVDGAGKV
+491 GGIAVVDGTGKV
-503 LHDLALPIAGLLSDK
+503 LHDLALPVAGLLSNK
-518 PYEEVETDL
+518 PYEEVERDL
-527 AGLLKAFNQISSA
+527 AGLLKAFNQISNA

>member
-1 MVENLKQLQE
+1 MENLKQLQE
-11 RVAVSDGRA
+11 RVAVSDGRE

-26 TNGRIINVFSG
+26 KNGRIVNVFSG
-37 EIMDGDIAIKN
+37 EIMEGDIAIKN

-53 IGDFPEAEKVIDAAG
+53 IGDFSEAEQIMDAAG
-68 AFIAPGFIDAHVH
+68 EFIVPGFIDAHVH

-143 ATDGEHNGE
+143 ATEGEHNGE
-152 TLHAEKLHPLYRHEK
+152 TLHAEKLHPLYKHEK

-216 LAVGIRTDHESTTAK
+216 LAVGIRTDHESTNAK
-231 EATDRLRAGM
+231 EAVDRLRAGM

-251 RDLLQTIPAVSEKNS
+251 RDLLQTISAVSEKNS

-295 NNGIE
+295 ENNID

-320 LGAIAAGYQA
+320 LGAVAAGYQA

-335 KDLKT
+335 KDLQT
-340 VEISKVLKNGEVVVE
+340 IEISKVLKNGQVVVE
-355 NGVRNEAAFKQQA
+355 NGARNEAAFEKQHSET
-368 AVPFAS
+368 FIS
-374 PPINH
+374 PKIQH
-379 HLQLQDLALPLTKET
+379 HLSKQDLELPLTNDT
-394 CYVIGMQPNSLFT
+394 CYVIGMKQNNLFT
-407 EKRIEQVTIQNGKFV
+407 EKLMEQVNVENGKFV
-422 PNVEND
+422 PSIEKD

-434 VERHHDT
+434 VERHHNT
-441 GCVGVGIVKGFGLTE
+441 GCVGVGIVKGFGLKE

-468 NIVAVGVSDEAMK
+468 NIVAVGASDEAMEK
-481 AAIDHITQTG
+481 AINYVTEMG
-491 GGIAVVDGAGKV
+491 GGIAVVDGTGKV
-503 LHDLALPIAGLLSDK
+503 LHDLALPVAGLLSNK
-518 PYEEVETDL
+518 PYEEVERDL
-527 AGLLKAFNQISSA
+527 AGLLKAFNQISNA

-570 ATFQIIPNEVN
+570 ATFQIISNEVN

>member
-1 MVENLKQLQE
+1 MENLKQLQE
-11 RVAVSDGRA
+11 RVAVSDGRE

-26 TNGRIINVFSG
+26 KNGRIVNVFSG
-37 EIMDGDIAIKN
+37 EIMEGDIAIKN

-53 IGDFPEAEKVIDAAG
+53 IGDFSEAEQIMDAAG
-68 AFIAPGFIDAHVH
+68 EFIVPGFIDAHVH

-143 ATDGEHNGE
+143 ATKGEHNGE
-152 TLHAEKLHPLYRHEK
+152 TLHAKKLHPLYKHEK

-216 LAVGIRTDHESTTAK
+216 LAVGIRTDHESTNAK
-231 EATDRLRAGM
+231 EAVDRLRAGM

-251 RDLLQTIPAVSEKNS
+251 RDLLQTISAVSEKNS

-295 NNGIE
+295 ENNID

-320 LGAIAAGYQA
+320 LGAVAAGYQA

-335 KDLKT
+335 KDLQT
-340 VEISKVLKNGEVVVE
+340 IEISKVLKNGQVVVE
-355 NGVRNEAAFKQQA
+355 NGARNEAAFEKQHSET
-368 AVPFAS
+368 FIS
-374 PPINH
+374 PKIQH
-379 HLQLQDLALPLTKET
+379 HLSKQDLELPLTNDT
-394 CYVIGMQPNSLFT
+394 CYVIGMKQNNLFT
-407 EKRIEQVTIQNGKFV
+407 EKLMEQVNVENGKFV
-422 PNVEND
+422 PSIKKD

-434 VERHHDT
+434 VERHHNT
-441 GCVGVGIVKGFGLTE
+441 GCVGVGIVKGFGLEE

-468 NIVAVGVSDEAMK
+468 NIVAVGVSDEAMEK
-481 AAIDHITQTG
+481 AINYVTEMG
-491 GGIAVVDGAGKV
+491 GGIAVVDGTGKV
-503 LHDLALPIAGLLSDK
+503 LHDLALPVAGLLSNK
-518 PYEEVETDL
+518 PYEEVERDL
-527 AGLLKAFNQISSA
+527 AGLLKAFNQISNA

>member
-1 MVENLKQLQE
+1 MENLKQLQE
-11 RVAVSDGRA
+11 RVAVSDGRE

-26 TNGRIINVFSG
+26 KNGRIVNVFSG
-37 EIMDGDIAIKN
+37 EIMEGDIAIKN

-53 IGDFPEAEKVIDAAG
+53 IGDFSEAEQIMDAAG
-68 AFIAPGFIDAHVH
+68 EFIVPGFIDAHVH

-129 APLDMFVMLPSSVP
+129 APLDMFVMVPSSVP
-143 ATDGEHNGE
+143 ATEGEHNGE
-152 TLHAEKLHPLYRHEK
+152 TLHAKKLHPLYKHEK

-216 LAVGIRTDHESTTAK
+216 LAVGIRTDHESTNAK
-231 EATDRLRAGM
+231 EAVDRLRAGM

-251 RDLLQTIPAVSEKNS
+251 RDLLQTISAVSEKNS

-295 NNGIE
+295 ENNID

-320 LGAIAAGYQA
+320 LGAVAAGYQA

-335 KDLKT
+335 KDLQT
-340 VEISKVLKNGEVVVE
+340 IEISKVLKNGQVVVE
-355 NGVRNEAAFKQQA
+355 NGARNEAAFEKQHSET
-368 AVPFAS
+368 FIS
-374 PPINH
+374 PKIQH
-379 HLQLQDLALPLTKET
+379 HLSKQDLELPLTNDT
-394 CYVIGMQPNSLFT
+394 CYVIGMKQNNLFT
-407 EKRIEQVTIQNGKFV
+407 EKLMEQVNVENGKFV
-422 PNVEND
+422 PSIEKD

-434 VERHHDT
+434 VERHHNT
-441 GCVGVGIVKGFGLTE
+441 GCVGVGIVKGFGLKE

-468 NIVAVGVSDEAMK
+468 NIVAVGASDEAMEK
-481 AAIDHITQTG
+481 AINYVTEMG
-491 GGIAVVDGAGKV
+491 GGIAVVDGTGKV
-503 LHDLALPIAGLLSDK
+503 LHDLALPVAGLLSNK
-518 PYEEVETDL
+518 PYEEVERDL
-527 AGLLKAFNQISSA
+527 AGLLKAFNQISNA

>member
-1 MVENLKQLQE
+1 MENLKQLQE
-11 RVAVSDGRA
+11 RVAVSDGRE

-26 TNGRIINVFSG
+26 KNGRIVNVFSG
-37 EIMDGDIAIKN
+37 EIMEGDIAIKN

-53 IGDFPEAEKVIDAAG
+53 IGDFSEAEQIMDAAG
-68 AFIAPGFIDAHVH
+68 EFIVPGFIDAHVH

-143 ATDGEHNGE
+143 ATEGEHNGE
-152 TLHAEKLHPLYRHEK
+152 TLHAEKLHPLYKHEK

-216 LAVGIRTDHESTTAK
+216 LAVGIRTDHESTNAK
-231 EATDRLRAGM
+231 EAVDRLRAGM

-251 RDLLQTIPAVSEKNS
+251 RDLLQTISAVSEKNS

-295 NNGIE
+295 ENNID

-320 LGAIAAGYQA
+320 LGAVAAGYQA

-335 KDLKT
+335 KDLQT
-340 VEISKVLKNGEVVVE
+340 IEISKVLKNGQVVVE
-355 NGVRNEAAFKQQA
+355 NGARNEAAFEKQHSET
-368 AVPFAS
+368 FIS
-374 PPINH
+374 PKIQH
-379 HLQLQDLALPLTKET
+379 HLSKQDLELPLTNDT
-394 CYVIGMQPNSLFT
+394 CYVIGMKQNNLFT
-407 EKRIEQVTIQNGKFV
+407 EKLMEQVNVENGKFV
-422 PNVEND
+422 PSIKKD

-434 VERHHDT
+434 VERHHNT
-441 GCVGVGIVKGFGLTE
+441 GCVGVGIVKGFGLKE

-468 NIVAVGVSDEAMK
+468 NIVAVGVSDEAMEK
-481 AAIDHITQTG
+481 AINYVTEMG
-491 GGIAVVDGAGKV
+491 GGIAVVDETGKV
-503 LHDLALPIAGLLSDK
+503 LHDLALPVAGLLSNK
-518 PYEEVETDL
+518 PYEEVERDL
-527 AGLLKAFNQISSA
+527 AGLLKAFNQISNA

-570 ATFQIIPNEVN
+570 ATFQIISNEVN

>member
-1 MVENLKQLQE
+1 MENLKQLQE
-11 RVAVSDGRA
+11 RVAVSDGRE

-26 TNGRIINVFSG
+26 KNGRTVNVFSG
-37 EIMDGDIAIKN
+37 EIMEGDIAIKN

-53 IGDFPEAEKVIDAAG
+53 IGDFSEAEQIMDAAG
-68 AFIAPGFIDAHVH
+68 EFIVPGFIDAHVH

-143 ATDGEHNGE
+143 ATEGEHNGE
-152 TLHAEKLHPLYRHEK
+152 TLHAKKLHPLYKHEK

-216 LAVGIRTDHESTTAK
+216 LAVGIRTDHESTNAK
-231 EATDRLRAGM
+231 EAVDRLRAGM

-251 RDLLQTIPAVSEKNS
+251 RDLLQTISAVSEKNS

-295 NNGIE
+295 ENNID

-320 LGAIAAGYQA
+320 LGAVAAGYQA

-335 KDLKT
+335 KDLQT
-340 VEISKVLKNGEVVVE
+340 IEISKVLKNGQVVVE
-355 NGVRNEAAFKQQA
+355 NGARNEAAFEKQHSET
-368 AVPFAS
+368 FIS
-374 PPINH
+374 PKIQH
-379 HLQLQDLALPLTKET
+379 HLSKQDLELPLTNDT
-394 CYVIGMQPNSLFT
+394 CYVIGMKQNNLFT
-407 EKRIEQVTIQNGKFV
+407 EKLMEQVNVENGKFV
-422 PNVEND
+422 PSIEKD

-434 VERHHDT
+434 VERHHNT
-441 GCVGVGIVKGFGLTE
+441 GCVGVGIVKGFGLKE

-468 NIVAVGVSDEAMK
+468 NIVAVGASDEAMEK
-481 AAIDHITQTG
+481 AINYVTEMG
-491 GGIAVVDGAGKV
+491 GGIAVVDGTGKV
-503 LHDLALPIAGLLSDK
+503 LHDLALPVAGLLSNK
-518 PYEEVETDL
+518 PYEEVERDL
-527 AGLLKAFNQISSA
+527 AGLLKAFNQISNA

>member
-1 MVENLKQLQE
+1 MENLKQLQE
-11 RVAVSDGRA
+11 RVAVSDGRE

-26 TNGRIINVFSG
+26 KNGRIVNVFSG
-37 EIMDGDIAIKN
+37 EIMEGDIAIKN

-53 IGDFPEAEKVIDAAG
+53 IGDFSEAEQIMDAAG
-68 AFIAPGFIDAHVH
+68 EFIVPGFIDAHVH

-143 ATDGEHNGE
+143 ATEGEHNGE
-152 TLHAEKLHPLYRHEK
+152 TLHAKKLHPLYKHEK

-216 LAVGIRTDHESTTAK
+216 LAVGIRTDHESTNAK
-231 EATDRLRAGM
+231 EAVDRLRAGM

-251 RDLLQTIPAVSEKNS
+251 RDLLQTISAVSEKNS

-295 NNGIE
+295 ENNID

-320 LGAIAAGYQA
+320 LGAVAAGYQA

-335 KDLKT
+335 KDLQT
-340 VEISKVLKNGEVVVE
+340 IEISKVLKNGQVVVE
-355 NGVRNEAAFKQQA
+355 NGARNEAAFEKQHSET
-368 AVPFAS
+368 FIS
-374 PPINH
+374 PKIQH
-379 HLQLQDLALPLTKET
+379 HLSKQDLELPLTNDT
-394 CYVIGMQPNSLFT
+394 CYVIGMKQNNLFT
-407 EKRIEQVTIQNGKFV
+407 EKLMEQVNVENGKFV
-422 PNVEND
+422 PSIKKD

-434 VERHHDT
+434 VERHHNT
-441 GCVGVGIVKGFGLTE
+441 GCVGVGIVKGFGLKE

-468 NIVAVGVSDEAMK
+468 NIVAVGVSDESMEK
-481 AAIDHITQTG
+481 AINYVTEMG
-491 GGIAVVDGAGKV
+491 GGIAVVDGTGKV
-503 LHDLALPIAGLLSDK
+503 LHDLALPVAGLLSNK
-518 PYEEVETDL
+518 PYEEVERDL
-527 AGLLKAFNQISSA
+527 AGLLKAFNQISNA

>member
-1 MVENLKQLQE
+1 MENLKQLQE
-11 RVAVSDGRA
+11 RVAVSDGRE

-26 TNGRIINVFSG
+26 KNGRIVNVFSG
-37 EIMDGDIAIKN
+37 EIMEGDIAIKN

-53 IGDFPEAEKVIDAAG
+53 IGDFSEAEQIMDAAG
-68 AFIAPGFIDAHVH
+68 EFIVPGFIDAHVH

-143 ATDGEHNGE
+143 ATEGEHNGE
-152 TLHAEKLHPLYRHEK
+152 TLHAEKLHPLYKHEK

-216 LAVGIRTDHESTTAK
+216 LAVGIRTDHESTNAK
-231 EATDRLRAGM
+231 EAVDRLRAGM

-251 RDLLQTIPAVSEKNS
+251 RDLLQTISAVSEKNS

-295 NNGIE
+295 ENNID

-320 LGAIAAGYQA
+320 LGAVAAGYQA

-335 KDLKT
+335 KDLQT
-340 VEISKVLKNGEVVVE
+340 IEISKVLKNGQVVVE
-355 NGVRNEAAFKQQA
+355 NGARNEAAFEKQHSET
-368 AVPFAS
+368 FIS
-374 PPINH
+374 PKIQH
-379 HLQLQDLALPLTKET
+379 HLSKQDLELPLTNDT
-394 CYVIGMQPNSLFT
+394 CYVIGMKQNNLFT
-407 EKRIEQVTIQNGKFV
+407 EKLMEQV
-422 PNVEND
+422 NVENGIFVPSIKKD

-434 VERHHDT
+434 VERHHNT
-441 GCVGVGIVKGFGLTE
+441 GCVGVGIVKGFGLKE

-468 NIVAVGVSDEAMK
+468 NIVAVGASDEAMEK
-481 AAIDHITQTG
+481 AINYVTEMG
-491 GGIAVVDGAGKV
+491 GGIAVVDGTGKV
-503 LHDLALPIAGLLSDK
+503 LHDLALPVAGLLSNK
-518 PYEEVETDL
+518 PYEEVERDL
-527 AGLLKAFNQISSA
+527 AGLLKAFNQISNA

>member
-1 MVENLKQLQE
+1 MENLKQLQE

-37 EIMDGDIAIKN
+37 EIMEGDIAIKN

-53 IGDFPEAEKVIDAAG
+53 IGDFPDAEKVIDAAG

-143 ATDGEHNGE
+143 ATEGEHNGE

-335 KDLKT
+335 KDLET

-355 NGVRNEAAFKQQA
+355 NGVRNEAAFHKQA
-368 AVPFAS
+368 EVPFVS

-379 HLQLQDLALPLTKET
+379 HLCLQDLALPLTKET

-422 PNVEND
+422 PNVKND

-481 AAIDHITQTG
+481 AAIDHITKTG
-491 GGIAVVDGAGKV
+491 GGIAVVDSTGKV

-518 PYEEVETDL
+518 PYEEVEIDL

>member
-26 TNGRIINVFSG
+26 KNGRIINVFSG

-53 IGDFPEAEKVIDAAG
+53 IGNFPDAEKIIDAAG

-101 TTIVTDPHEIANV
+101 TTIITDPHEIANV

-123 LEDAKG
+123 LENAKG
-129 APLDMFVMLPSSVP
+129 VPLDMFVMLPSSVP
-143 ATDGEHNGE
+143 ATEGEHNGE
-152 TLHAEKLHPLYRHEK
+152 TLHAEKLHPLYKHEK

-216 LAVGIRTDHESTTAK
+216 LAVGIRTDHESTTVK

-282 TEGSINYNIRLAI
+282 TEGSINYNIKLAI
-295 NNGIE
+295 QNGID

-320 LGAIAAGYQA
+320 LGAVAAGYQA

-335 KDLKT
+335 TDLES

-355 NGVRNEAAFKQQA
+355 NGVRNEAIFKQQA
-368 AVPFAS
+368 AVPFVS

-379 HLQLQDLALPLTKET
+379 HVCLQDLALPLAKET

-407 EKRIEQVTIQNGKFV
+407 EKRIEQVTIQDGKFIPTV
-422 PNVEND
+422 ADD

-434 VERHHDT
+434 VERHHNT

-481 AAIDHITQTG
+481 AAIDHITKTG
-491 GGIAVVDGAGKV
+491 GGIAVVDGTGQV

-518 PYEEVETDL
+518 SYEEVEVDL
-527 AGLLKAFNQISSA
+527 AGLLSAYNQISTA

-570 ATFQIIPNEVN
+570 ATFQIIPNEVY

>member
-1 MVENLKQLQE
+1 MENLKQLQE
-11 RVAVSDGRA
+11 RVAVSDGRE

-26 TNGRIINVFSG
+26 KNGRIVNVFSG
-37 EIMDGDIAIKN
+37 EIMEGDIAIKN

-53 IGDFPEAEKVIDAAG
+53 IGDFSEAEQIMDAAG
-68 AFIAPGFIDAHVH
+68 EFIVPGFIDAHVH

-143 ATDGEHNGE
+143 ATEGEHNGE
-152 TLHAEKLHPLYRHEK
+152 TLHAEKLHPLYKHEK

-216 LAVGIRTDHESTTAK
+216 LAVGIRTDHESTNAK
-231 EATDRLRAGM
+231 EAVDRLRAGM

-251 RDLLQTIPAVSEKNS
+251 RDLLQTISAVSEKNS

-295 NNGIE
+295 ENNID

-320 LGAIAAGYQA
+320 LGAVAAGYQA

-335 KDLKT
+335 KDLQT
-340 VEISKVLKNGEVVVE
+340 IEISKVLKNGQVVVE
-355 NGVRNEAAFKQQA
+355 NGARNEAAF
-368 AVPFAS
+368 
-374 PPINH
+374 
-379 HLQLQDLALPLTKET
+379 
-394 CYVIGMQPNSLFT
+394 
-407 EKRIEQVTIQNGKFV
+407 EKKTPKHSFRQKF
-422 PNVEND
+422 
-428 LLKMAV
+428 
-434 VERHHDT
+434 
-441 GCVGVGIVKGFGLTE
+441 
-456 GAIATTVAHDSH
+456 
-468 NIVAVGVSDEAMK
+468 NIIYLNK
-481 AAIDHITQTG
+481 T
-491 GGIAVVDGAGKV
+491 
-503 LHDLALPIAGLLSDK
+503 
-518 PYEEVETDL
+518 
-527 AGLLKAFNQISSA
+527 
-540 KGFDPFLTLS
+540 
-550 FLTLPV
+550 
-556 IPELKLTDQGLFDF
+556 
-570 ATFQIIPNEVN
+570 

>member
-1 MVENLKQLQE
+1 MENLKQLQE
-11 RVAVSDGRA
+11 RVAVSDGRE

-26 TNGRIINVFSG
+26 KNGRIVNVFSG
-37 EIMDGDIAIKN
+37 EIMEGDIAIKN

-53 IGDFPEAEKVIDAAG
+53 IGDFSEAEQIMDAAG
-68 AFIAPGFIDAHVH
+68 EFIVPGFIDAHVH

-143 ATDGEHNGE
+143 ATEGEHNGE
-152 TLHAEKLHPLYRHEK
+152 TLHAKKLHPLYKHEK

-216 LAVGIRTDHESTTAK
+216 LTVGIRTDHESTNAK
-231 EATDRLRAGM
+231 EAVDRLRAGM

-251 RDLLQTIPAVSEKNS
+251 RDLLQTISAVSEKNS

-295 NNGIE
+295 ENNID

-320 LGAIAAGYQA
+320 LGAVAAGYQA

-335 KDLKT
+335 KDLQT
-340 VEISKVLKNGEVVVE
+340 IEISKVLKNGQVVVE
-355 NGVRNEAAFKQQA
+355 NGARNEAAFEKQQSET
-368 AVPFAS
+368 FIS
-374 PPINH
+374 PKIQH
-379 HLQLQDLALPLTKET
+379 HLSKQDLELPLTNDT
-394 CYVIGMQPNSLFT
+394 CYVIGMKQNNLFT
-407 EKRIEQVTIQNGKFV
+407 EKLMEQVNVENGKFV
-422 PNVEND
+422 PSIKKD

-434 VERHHDT
+434 VERHHNT
-441 GCVGVGIVKGFGLTE
+441 GCVGVGIVKGFGLKE

-468 NIVAVGVSDEAMK
+468 NIVAVGASDEAMEK
-481 AAIDHITQTG
+481 AINYVTEMG
-491 GGIAVVDGAGKV
+491 GGIAVVDGTGKV
-503 LHDLALPIAGLLSDK
+503 LHDLALPVAGLLSNK
-518 PYEEVETDL
+518 PYEEVERDL
-527 AGLLKAFNQISSA
+527 AGLLKAFNQISNA

-570 ATFQIIPNEVN
+570 ATFQIISNEVN

>member
-1 MVENLKQLQE
+1 MENLKQLQE
-11 RVAVSDGRA
+11 RVAVSDGRE

-26 TNGRIINVFSG
+26 KNGRIVNVFSG
-37 EIMDGDIAIKN
+37 EIMEGDIAIKN

-53 IGDFPEAEKVIDAAG
+53 IGDFSEAEQIMDAAG
-68 AFIAPGFIDAHVH
+68 EFIVPGFIDAHVH

-94 VLLPNGV
+94 VLLPNGI

-143 ATDGEHNGE
+143 ATEGEHNGE
-152 TLHAEKLHPLYRHEK
+152 TLHAKKLHPLYKHEK

-216 LAVGIRTDHESTTAK
+216 LAVGIRTDHESTNAK
-231 EATDRLRAGM
+231 EAVDRLRAGM

-251 RDLLQTIPAVSEKNS
+251 RDLLQTISAVSEKNS

-295 NNGIE
+295 ENNID

-320 LGAIAAGYQA
+320 LGAVAAGYQA

-335 KDLKT
+335 KDVQT
-340 VEISKVLKNGEVVVE
+340 IEISKVLKNGQVVVE
-355 NGVRNEAAFKQQA
+355 NGARNEAAFEKQHSET
-368 AVPFAS
+368 FIS
-374 PPINH
+374 PKIQH
-379 HLQLQDLALPLTKET
+379 HLSKQDLELPLTNDT
-394 CYVIGMQPNSLFT
+394 CYVIGMKQNNLFT
-407 EKRIEQVTIQNGKFV
+407 EKLMEQVNVENGKFV
-422 PNVEND
+422 PSIEKD

-434 VERHHDT
+434 VERHHNT
-441 GCVGVGIVKGFGLTE
+441 GCVGVGIVKGFGLKE

-468 NIVAVGVSDEAMK
+468 NIVAVGASDEAMEK
-481 AAIDHITQTG
+481 AINYVTEMG
-491 GGIAVVDGAGKV
+491 GGIAVVDGTGKV
-503 LHDLALPIAGLLSDK
+503 LHDLALPVAGLLSNK
-518 PYEEVETDL
+518 PYEEVERDL
-527 AGLLKAFNQISSA
+527 AGLLKAFNQISNA

>member
-1 MVENLKQLQE
+1 MENLKQLQE
-11 RVAVSDGRA
+11 RVAVSDGRE

-26 TNGRIINVFSG
+26 KNGRIVNVFSG
-37 EIMDGDIAIKN
+37 EIMEGDIAIKN

-53 IGDFPEAEKVIDAAG
+53 IGDFLEAEQIMDAAG
-68 AFIAPGFIDAHVH
+68 EFIVPGFIDAHVH

-143 ATDGEHNGE
+143 ATEGEHNGE
-152 TLHAEKLHPLYRHEK
+152 TLHAKKLHPLYKHEK

-216 LAVGIRTDHESTTAK
+216 LTVGIRTDHESTNAK
-231 EATDRLRAGM
+231 EAVDRLRAGM

-251 RDLLQTIPAVSEKNS
+251 RDLLQTISAVSEKNS

-295 NNGIE
+295 ENNID

-320 LGAIAAGYQA
+320 LGAVAAGYQA

-335 KDLKT
+335 KDLQT
-340 VEISKVLKNGEVVVE
+340 IEISKVLKNGQVVVE
-355 NGVRNEAAFKQQA
+355 NGARNEAAFEKQHSET
-368 AVPFAS
+368 FIS
-374 PPINH
+374 PKIQH
-379 HLQLQDLALPLTKET
+379 HLSKQDLELPLTNDT
-394 CYVIGMQPNSLFT
+394 CYVIGMKQNNLFT
-407 EKRIEQVTIQNGKFV
+407 EKLMEQVNVENGKFV
-422 PNVEND
+422 PSIEKD

-434 VERHHDT
+434 VERHHNT
-441 GCVGVGIVKGFGLTE
+441 GCVGVGIVKGFGLKE

-468 NIVAVGVSDEAMK
+468 NIVAVGASDEAMEK
-481 AAIDHITQTG
+481 AINYVTEMG
-491 GGIAVVDGAGKV
+491 GGIAVVDGTGKV
-503 LHDLALPIAGLLSDK
+503 LHDLALPVAGLLSNK
-518 PYEEVETDL
+518 PYEEVERDL
-527 AGLLKAFNQISSA
+527 AGLLKAFNQISNA